1 MPRSIEELTD
11 LIAELPGIGPRAA
24 RRIVQFLLRADQGF
38 KKKLADR
45 IVSLSAGVL
54 QCAVCYRFDEIDTG
68 KRCSLCRD
76 PGRDQSTL
84 LVVEKD
90 VDVEGI
96 ESAGMYR
103 GAYFVLGSLMPL
115 TKQRRSA
122 LSPRVPELVAGLKK
136 RLPAPTEIVLAFA
149 TTPEGDYTAR
159 ELKRALAEKFP
170 DLKVSFLGRG
180 LSLGAEIEYADHET
194 LRSAFQGRSEQL

>member
-1 MPRSIEELTD
+1 MPRSIQELTD
-11 LIAELPGIGPRAA
+11 LIAELPGIGPRQA
-24 RRIVQFLLRADQGF
+24 RRIVQFLLRADQSF

-45 IVSLSAGVL
+45 VVSLSAGVS
-54 QCAVCYRFDEIDTG
+54 QCASCFRFDETTN
-68 KRCSLCRD
+68 RLCPLCAD
-76 PGRDQSTL
+76 SGRDRSTL

-96 ESAGMYR
+96 EAAGMYR
-103 GAYFVLGSLMPL
+103 GQYFVLGSLMPL

-122 LSPRVPELVAGLKK
+122 LSPRVTELTAGLKQRIAEVK
-136 RLPAPTEIVLAFA
+136 EVVLAFA

-159 ELKRALAEKFP
+159 ELKRTLVEACPALKI
-170 DLKVSFLGRG
+170 SFLGRG

-194 LRSAFQGRSEQL
+194 LRSAFQGRSEKL

>member
-11 LIAELPGIGPRAA
+11 LIAELPGIGPRQA
-24 RRIVQFLLRADQGF
+24 RRIVQYFLRADQTF

-45 IVSLSAGVL
+45 LLTLNAGVS
-54 QCAVCYRFDEIDTG
+54 QCRMCFRFDEVDTHSE
-68 KRCSLCRD
+68 CPLCAD
-76 PGRDQSTL
+76 PGRDQSTV

-103 GAYFVLGSLMPL
+103 GMYFVLGSLMPL
-115 TKQRRSA
+115 TKQRRSS
-122 LSPRVPELVAGLKK
+122 LSPRILELLASLKK
-136 RLPAPTEIVLAFA
+136 RPGLKEVVLAFA

-159 ELKRALAEKFP
+159 ELKRNFAETYP

-194 LRSAFQGRSEQL
+194 LRSAFQGRSEKL

>member
-1 MPRSIEELTD
+1 MPRSIQELTD
-11 LIAELPGIGPRAA
+11 LIAELPGLGPRQA
-24 RRIVQFLLRADQGF
+24 RRIVQYLLRADASF

-45 IVSLSAGVL
+45 IVTLTDGVS
-54 QCAVCYRFDEIDTG
+54 QCTSCFRFDETAQ
-68 KRCSLCRD
+68 KLCPLCAD
-76 PGRDQSTL
+76 VGRDRSTL

-96 ESAGMYR
+96 EAAGMYR
-103 GAYFVLGSLMPL
+103 GQYFVLGSLMPL
-115 TKQRRSA
+115 TKQRRTS
-122 LSPRVPELVAGLKK
+122 LSPRVSELAAGIKK
-136 RLPAPTEIVLAFA
+136 RIPQIKEVVLAFA

-159 ELKRALAEKFP
+159 ELKRNLAEAYP

-194 LRSAFQGRSEQL
+194 LRSAFQGRSEKL